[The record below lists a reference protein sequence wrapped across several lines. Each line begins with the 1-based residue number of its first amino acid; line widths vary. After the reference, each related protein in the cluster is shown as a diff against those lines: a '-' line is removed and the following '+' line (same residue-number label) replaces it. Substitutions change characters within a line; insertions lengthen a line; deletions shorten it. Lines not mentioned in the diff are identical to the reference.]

1 LLIGFVKMTEKTPE
15 MDQDGKMINPHNPDF
30 ITKVPWYLGSS
41 GPTLKHHS
49 IQKNDHFL
57 TLSESDELVNRK
69 IIAQREAAK
78 TSSKTTYKKG
88 ACKNCGA
95 TTHNEK
101 DCVERPR
108 SAKKAA
114 WKSGLDIAPDEITLD
129 LEKFGKVSYSTK
141 RDQYKGY
148 NPADYQEVIEK
159 HQRVENE
166 RSKQRVELKE
176 TKRKDEEE
184 RKQKS
189 KEDKEKKKQA
199 SAMALLLAN
208 NEESNGIDLTTGI
221 EKSNTSTV
229 DRGVSGAKVQSDGSD
244 SGTGS
249 DSDSDYGSDDD
260 DSEGEDGRGG
270 NDEKDFL
277 ARDEE
282 ARTFQGTMAPQGG
295 LGGAGMRQTVRDL
308 RLREDT
314 PKYLRN
320 LALDSAFYDPK
331 SRSMRNNPLPNVN
344 PEDLA
349 FAGDNF
355 IRHTGD
361 ALKLAQNQVLCWEMQ
376 ARGESIDVL
385 SNPSQAE
392 MVQKQFVER
401 KKDLE
406 STKRKA
412 VLAAYTD
419 GVPNAQMDPRL
430 RLGQTETYVEYGKDG
445 RIIKGSG
452 SAKQQSVVRTKYEED
467 VFTNNHSAVW
477 GSYYNRLRSTWGY
490 QCCHS
495 LLRNS
500 YCTGQKGREAND
512 TANNQGIDAFQAR
525 KMLDKK
531 ATINAEKKTSVLANR
546 NDIFGESSSVAAS
559 SLDAEKLKE
568 AHKRAEEFQR
578 RDHHN
583 DADDRKRGYNSM
595 QNVDVTL
602 EDMEVYRLNKSKG
615 DDPMAAFAEVE
626 ETEHEPN
633 SLSQHKKRR

>member
-1 LLIGFVKMTEKTPE
+1 MTEKTPE
-15 MDQDGKMINPHNPDF
+15 IDQDGKMINPHNPDF

-57 TLSESDELVNRK
+57 TLSESDDLVNRK

-78 TSSKTTYKKG
+78 SSSKTVYKKG

-95 TTHNEK
+95 TTHKEK

-129 LEKFGKVSYSTK
+129 LESFGKISYSTK

-184 RKQKS
+184 RKKKS
-189 KEDKEKKKQA
+189 KDDKEKKKQA
-199 SAMALLLAN
+199 AATALLLAS
-208 NEESNGIDLTTGI
+208 NEDNSCVNSSIGDENL
-221 EKSNTSTV
+221 KMNTVIGGPSTSKM
-229 DRGVSGAKVQSDGSD
+229 DSDGSD
-244 SGTGS
+244 SGGS

-361 ALKLAQNQVLCWEMQ
+361 AVKLAQNQVLCWEMQ

-406 STKRKA
+406 SAKKKA
-412 VLAAYTD
+412 VLATYTD

-445 RIIKGSG
+445 RVIKGGG
-452 SAKQQSVVRTKYEED
+452 SARQQPVARTKYEED
-467 VFTNNHSAVW
+467 IFINNHSAVW

-495 LLRNS
+495 LMRNS

-531 ATINAEKKTSVLANR
+531 ASSAQADKKTSVLANR
-546 NDIFGESSSVAAS
+546 SDIFGESSSVAVS
-559 SLDAEKLKE
+559 LLDAERLKE
-568 AHKRAEEFQR
+568 AHKRADEFQR
-578 RDHHN
+578 RDHHG

-615 DDPMAAFAEVE
+615 DDPMAAFADEQEVG
-626 ETEHEPN
+626 TEVDPAD
-633 SLSQHKKRR
+633 SLPHHSKKRR